1 MEPAPPRSPA
11 AVPPVRTWGKTLR
24 IGALSPAGR
33 ALRPRGAAGRPRVV
47 A

>member
-11 AVPPVRTWGKTLR
+11 AVPPVRTWGKALR

-33 ALRPRGAAGRPRVV
+33 ALRPLDAGGRPRV
-47 A
+47 AA